1 MNVGYKPN
9 HVKFIVSILLFVYFV
24 FNYFYG
30 YVFFQLQLPSSLC
43 LLTVLKI
50 DYLLSL
56 SMYMPPPPQR
66 TPPKKK
72 KKYNFYPYSLK
83 KNLFWPPQSLKAGSA
98 PACFHLMYQ
107 GFCIGTLRKRT

>member
-56 SMYMPPPPQR
+56 SMYMLSGAEPHYGLGGLGPPQAKGL
-66 TPPKKK
+66 PPKKK
-72 KKYNFYPYSLK
+72 K
-83 KNLFWPPQSLKAGSA
+83 
-98 PACFHLMYQ
+98 
-107 GFCIGTLRKRT
+107 I

>member
-56 SMYMPPPPQR
+56 SMYMLSGAEPHYGLGGLGPPQAKGP
-66 TPPKKK
+66 PPKKK
-72 KKYNFYPYSLK
+72 IKLK
-83 KNLFWPPQSLKAGSA
+83 KIKKNIIF
-98 PACFHLMYQ
+98 
-107 GFCIGTLRKRT
+107 TLIL